1 MDSLCDRAGHR
12 AGAQLDSRAA
22 SISPAVRR
30 WIATILGFEPL
41 RWWRGGLS
49 LLEVT
54 ENPPA
59 AERGRRVS
67 KPDLRQWEGLQQ
79 PGEF

>member
-1 MDSLCDRAGHR
+1 M
-12 AGAQLDSRAA
+12 
-22 SISPAVRR
+22 RR